1 MANKYYIELDSLRTD
16 SYALGIQVLEDDFVP
31 DFMVALW
38 RGGAPI
44 GCYMHE
50 VFKYLGYPVD
60 HIAIRTSRYT
70 GIDTVSESV
79 AVHNLGY
86 LTERV
91 IPTSKILLVDD
102 VFDSG
107 KSIQAVLDTF
117 KQRFGDKCPLDIRVA
132 TVYYKP
138 SRNKSE
144 LVPQYVIHETNDWI
158 VFPHELEE
166 MSIEE
171 IAKHR
176 GGKTAVAIQKFLDS
190 KNK

>member
-1 MANKYYIELDSLRTD
+1 MTHKYYIELDSLRAD
-16 SYALGIQVLEDDFVP
+16 SYALGIKILDDDFVP
-31 DFMVALW
+31 DFMIALW

-44 GCYMHE
+44 GCYIHE
-50 VFKYLGYPVD
+50 IFKYLGRSVD

-70 GIDTVSESV
+70 GIDTVSDAV

-86 LTERV
+86 LNERV
-91 IPTSKILLVDD
+91 TPQSKLLLVDD

-117 KQRFGDKCPLDIRVA
+117 KERFGDKCPVDIRIA

-138 SRNKSE
+138 IRNKSGIY
-144 LVPQYVIHETNDWI
+144 PHYFIHETNDWI
-158 VFPHELEE
+158 VFPHELED
-166 MSIEE
+166 MSLEE

-176 GGKTAVAIQKFLDS
+176 GNKVALAIQKFL
-190 KNK
+190 NK

>member
-1 MANKYYIELDSLRTD
+1 MASKYYIELDSLRTD
-16 SYALGIQVLEDDFVP
+16 SYALGIKVLEDGFVP
-31 DFMVALW
+31 DFMIALW

-50 VFKYLGYPVD
+50 LFKYLKYSVD

-79 AVHNLGY
+79 GVHNLGY
-86 LTERV
+86 LQERV
-91 IPTSKILLVDD
+91 TPTSKLLLVDD

-117 KQRFGDKCPLDIRVA
+117 KERFGDQCPVDIRIA

-138 SRNKSE
+138 IRNKSG
-144 LVPQYVIHETNDWI
+144 LVPQYFIHETNDWI
-158 VFPHELEE
+158 VFPHELED
-166 MSIEE
+166 MSLEE

-176 GGKTAVAIQKFLDS
+176 SDRIAIAIQKFVDHS
-190 KNK
+190 